1 MESRVSM
8 LALIKLGGSIVT
20 FKDKPLAFNAP
31 ALEGVS
37 RILKRIS
44 DEVQIIVVHGGGSFG
59 HYYSV
64 IYDMHSKPAEYSK
77 EGVSRVRCSMVDLN
91 NRIVNVMLEQGLRPY
106 TIHPSSFI
114 GEGKVPISSRV
125 EELYDISKDGLIPV
139 THGDV
144 MHYQDNLYYILSGD
158 EIMSILAEHLGERV
172 SVVLFTLAVDG
183 VYKDMQS
190 RELIRELR
198 YASDASM
205 DDVSMDVTGGMRRK
219 VREGFK
225 IASLGIDVW
234 FVNGMHPERVE
245 DVLRGKDTIGT
256 VIRGNR
262 VGREGSEMV
271 A

>member
-1 MESRVSM
+1 MI
-8 LALIKLGGSIVT
+8 ALIKLGGSIVT

-31 ALEGVS
+31 AVEGIS
-37 RILKRIS
+37 RMLKTI
-44 DEVQIIVVHGGGSFG
+44 DDIQMIVVHGGGSFG

-77 EGVSRVRCSMVDLN
+77 EGVSKVRCSMVDLN
-91 NRIVNVMLEQGLRPY
+91 NRIINIMFEQGLRPY
-106 TIHPSSFI
+106 PIHASSFI
-114 GEGKVPISSRV
+114 GEGKVAIGNRV
-125 EELYDISKDGLIPV
+125 EELYNISKDGLIPV
-139 THGDV
+139 TYGDV
-144 MHYQDNLYYILSGD
+144 MHYQGNLYYILSGD
-158 EIMSILAEHLGERV
+158 EIMSILAEHLRGRV
-172 SVVLFTLAVDG
+172 SIALFTLAVDG
-183 VYKDMQS
+183 IYKDMQS

-234 FVNGMHPERVE
+234 FVNGTYPERVA
-245 DVLRGKDTIGT
+245 DVLRGNHTIGT
-256 VIRGNR
+256 MIRGNM
-262 VGREGSEMV
+262 VGSEMI